1 MRAMIL
7 QRFVKLTGY
16 MPLRLFCGLRLIG
29 KENMP
34 RSPCILVANHGSML
48 DPVLLQIM
56 FPMKQVSFLCAP
68 KLFCCPRICQSFLRA
83 MGAVPIIDG
92 ISELKILKKRADE
105 AEANNIF
112 GFFSQGT
119 ISHTQ
124 STFMPGATMLA
135 METGLPLVPVF
146 IHSAPFYKGGSWI
159 RIGKAVEVEKTETIN
174 KKKVEVITQ
183 HIRSRVYELSITTKE
198 GRDLQ

>member
-1 MRAMIL
+1 MKAMLL

-16 MPLRLFCGLRLIG
+16 IPLKLFCNLRLVGR
-29 KENMP
+29 ENMP

-56 FPMKQVSFLCAP
+56 FPMKHVSFLCAK

-92 ISELKILKKRADE
+92 ISELKILKERADG
-105 AEANNIF
+105 ADANNIF

-124 STFMPGATMLA
+124 STFMPGAAILA
-135 METGLPLVPVF
+135 METASSLLPIF
-146 IHSAPFYKGGSWI
+146 IRSAPFYKGGSLI
-159 RIGKAVEVEKTETIN
+159 RIGKAERIEKTDTIN
-174 KKKVEVITQ
+174 KEKVQMITQ
-183 HIRSRVYELSITTKE
+183 HIRSRVYELSVTTKE
-198 GRDLQ
+198 GRCS